1 MSLFN
6 NWFSKNTT
14 TTNHDPFLDAL
25 VSISSDDPYAYV
37 SPSNLR
43 NSDVFTAINIIASDI
58 ASNPVLCDTDVINKE
73 INNSPNDTMDGFHF
87 KYALAAN
94 MLLNGNSFA
103 EILPN
108 HNLRFIPNNQ
118 MTVSQDTITGR
129 LKYTYSPN
137 GKIQRVIPPNK
148 VLHFKYFT
156 LDGVSGLSPLYALK
170 DELGVQNAGNKLLLN
185 FFNNGIHGTTV
196 VKVNQAD
203 LNPESIQNIRKK
215 FDDANS
221 GPNSMKTVVVDDSMD
236 VSNLSLNTDVL
247 KLVNSY
253 DWTTRQIAKAFGL
266 PVERLGLENEHSN
279 QQQSN
284 LQYLQST
291 LQHYFD
297 CFTSELSKKFGKDF
311 TFNTEKLLSLD
322 PATIQ
327 QQAIDGYNNGL
338 LTRNEARSKLGLP
351 PTNDGDSFTDNTQ
364 KGMIEDNGRPSINN

>member
-1 MSLFN
+1 MSWLNNLFT
-6 NWFSKNTT
+6 KKTT
-14 TTNHDPFLDAL
+14 ATNGDPVLDAL
-25 VSISSDDPYAYV
+25 VSISSDDPYTYV

-58 ASNPVLCDTDVINKE
+58 ASNPVLCDTDVINKML
-73 INNSPNDTMDGFHF
+73 NNSPNNTMDGYHF
-87 KYALAAN
+87 KFALAAN

-118 MTVSQDTITGR
+118 MVVQQDDITGK
-129 LKYTYSPN
+129 LIYTYSPN
-137 GKIQRVIPPNK
+137 KRIKRIIPIDKI
-148 VLHFKYFT
+148 LHFKYFT
-156 LDGVSGLSPLYALK
+156 LDGVSGYSPLYALK
-170 DELGVQNAGNKLLLN
+170 DELTLQNAGDRLLLD

-196 VKVNQAD
+196 VKANQAD
-203 LNPESIQNIRKK
+203 LNPEAIKNIRKK
-215 FDDANS
+215 FDEANTGTS
-221 GPNSMKTVVVDDSMD
+221 SMKTVVVDDSMD

-247 KLVNSY
+247 KLVNSN
-253 DWTTRQIAKAFGL
+253 DWSTRQIAKAFGL

-297 CFTSELSKKFGKDF
+297 CFTSELTKKFGRDF
-311 TFNTEKLLSLD
+311 NFNTDKLLSLD

-351 PTNDGDSFTDNTQ
+351 PTTNGDTFNENTQ
-364 KGMIEDNGRPSINN
+364 KGMIENDGRS

>member
-6 NWFSKNTT
+6 HWFSKKTT
-14 TTNHDPFLDAL
+14 ATGGDPVLDAL
-25 VSISSDDPYAYV
+25 VSISSDNPYSYV
-37 SPSNLR
+37 SPSYLR
-43 NSDVFTAINIIASDI
+43 NSDVFAAINIIASDI

-73 INNSPNDTMDGFHF
+73 INDRPNDTMDGFHF

-108 HNLRFIPNNQ
+108 HSLRFIPNNQ
-118 MTVSQDTITGR
+118 MVVSQDTETGK
-129 LKYTYSPN
+129 LNYKYSTNKRTTRIIPN
-137 GKIQRVIPPNK
+137 DK

-156 LDGVSGLSPLYALK
+156 LDGVAGYSPLYALK
-170 DELGVQNAGNKLLLN
+170 DELGIQNAGNDLLLN
-185 FFNNGIHGTTV
+185 FFNNGIHGTTL
-196 VKVNQAD
+196 VKVKEAD
-203 LNPESIQNIRKK
+203 LNPQSIENIRQK

-221 GPNSMKTVVVDDSMD
+221 GPNSMKTIVVDDGTD
-236 VSNLSLNTDVL
+236 VSNLSVNTDVL
-247 KLVNSY
+247 KLVNSN
-253 DWTTRQIAKAFGL
+253 DWTTRQIAKVFGL
-266 PVERLGLENEHSN
+266 PVEKLGLENEHSN

-297 CFTSELSKKFGKDF
+297 CFTSELSKKFGHDF
-311 TFNTEKLLSLD
+311 TFNTDKLLSLD

-338 LTRNEARSKLGLP
+338 LTRNEARDKLGLP
-351 PTNDGDSFTDNTQ
+351 PTADGDTFNDSQQ
-364 KGMIEDNGRPSINN
+364 KGMISNNGRPSIND

>member
-1 MSLFN
+1 MSLLN
-6 NWFSKNTT
+6 NLFTKKTT
-14 TTNHDPFLDAL
+14 ATGGDPVLDAL

-43 NSDVFTAINIIASDI
+43 NSDVFTAINVIASDI
-58 ASNPVLCDTDVINKE
+58 ASNPVLCDTDVINKM
-73 INNSPNDTMDGFHF
+73 INSSPNETMDGFHF

-118 MTVSQDTITGR
+118 MVVSQDTITGK

-137 GKIQRVIPPNK
+137 GRIKRIIAPSK
-148 VLHFKYFT
+148 MLHFKYFT
-156 LDGVSGLSPLYALK
+156 IDGVSGYSPLYALK
-170 DELGVQNAGNKLLLN
+170 DELGIQNAGNKLLLN

-203 LNPESIQNIRKK
+203 LNPNSINNIRKK

-221 GPNSMKTVVVDDSMD
+221 GANSMKTVVVDDSMD
-236 VSNLSLNTDVL
+236 VSSLSLNTDVL
-247 KLVNSY
+247 KLVNSN
-253 DWTTRQIAKAFGL
+253 DWTTRQIAKVFGL
-266 PVERLGLENEHSN
+266 PVEKLGLENEHSN
-279 QQQSN
+279 QEQSN

-297 CFTSELSKKFGKDF
+297 CFTSELSKKFGRDF
-311 TFNTEKLLSLD
+311 SFNTDKLLSVD

-327 QQAIDGYNNGL
+327 QQAVDGYTNGL
-338 LTRNEARSKLGLP
+338 LTRNEARNKLGLP
-351 PTNDGDSFTDNTQ
+351 PVANGDIFSERKVNN
-364 KGMIEDNGRPSINN
+364 GNGRS

>member
-1 MSLFN
+1 MS
-6 NWFSKNTT
+6 WFSKKTAA
-14 TTNHDPFLDAL
+14 TNNDPVLDAL
-25 VSISSDDPYAYV
+25 VSLSSDGPYSYV
-37 SPSNLR
+37 SPSKLR

-73 INNSPNDTMDGFHF
+73 INVSPNSTMDGFHF
-87 KYALAAN
+87 KFALAAN

-118 MTVSQDTITGR
+118 MVVSQDDITGK

-137 GKIQRVIPPNK
+137 KRISRVIPPNK

-156 LDGVSGLSPLYALK
+156 VDGVSGLSPLYALK
-170 DELGVQNAGNKLLLN
+170 DELPIQEAGNKLLLG

-196 VKVNQAD
+196 VKVNQSE
-203 LNPESIQNIRKK
+203 LNPESIVNIRKK
-215 FDDANS
+215 FDKANT
-221 GPNSMKTVVVDDSMD
+221 GDNSMKTVVVDDSMD
-236 VSNLSLNTDVL
+236 VSNLGINTDVL
-247 KLVNSY
+247 KLVNSN
-253 DWTTRQIAKAFGL
+253 DWTTRQIAKVFGL
-266 PVERLGLENEHSN
+266 PVEKLGLENEHSN

-297 CFTSELSKKFGKDF
+297 CFTSELAKKFGHDF
-311 TFNTEKLLSLD
+311 SFNTDKLLSVD

-327 QQAIDGYNNGL
+327 QQAIDGYVNGL

-351 PTNDGDSFTDNTQ
+351 PTNNGDNFNLTR
-364 KGMIEDNGRPSINN
+364 KGMINTDGTALNN

>member
-6 NWFSKNTT
+6 NWFSKKTT
-14 TTNHDPFLDAL
+14 ATGGDPVLDAL

-43 NSDVFTAINIIASDI
+43 NSDVFTAINVIASDI
-58 ASNPVLCDTDVINKE
+58 ASNPVLCDTDVINKM
-73 INNSPNDTMDGFHF
+73 INSSPNETMDGFHF

-118 MTVSQDTITGR
+118 MVVSQDTITGK

-137 GKIQRVIPPNK
+137 GSVKQVIPPSK

-156 LDGVSGLSPLYALK
+156 LDGVAGLSPLYALK
-170 DELGVQNAGNKLLLN
+170 DELGIQNAGNELLLN

-203 LNPESIQNIRKK
+203 LNPDAIKNIRKK

-247 KLVNSY
+247 KLVNSN
-253 DWTTRQIAKAFGL
+253 DWTTRQIAKIFGL
-266 PVERLGLENEHSN
+266 PVEKLGLENEHSN
-279 QQQSN
+279 QEQSN

-297 CFTSELSKKFGKDF
+297 CFTSELSKKFGHDF
-311 TFNTEKLLSLD
+311 SFNTDKLLSVD

-327 QQAIDGYNNGL
+327 QQAVDGYTNGL
-338 LTRNEARSKLGLP
+338 LTRNEARSKLGLSP
-351 PTNDGDSFTDNTQ
+351 VDGGDSFVPIQ
-364 KGMIEDNGRPSINN
+364 KKGLIENDGRPSIND